1 MNSRLKFILLTAIF
15 IGGFASLSLELI
27 VMRQLSSFVGS
38 TAITAS
44 IIIGSIMAF
53 MSWGYY
59 SGSIY
64 PIRGKA
70 LRRRVVHAFYSLA
83 LLVTFSA
90 SYILIDLYFSLL
102 DWLQVDNN
110 VAKTFIYCL
119 MLLSC
124 PAYLFGLITSLL
136 SRYLHKYNR
145 NFTGKLM
152 AVDTIG
158 SVLGSIL
165 STLVLMPLIGV
176 NYTIVLLV
184 VLCLIAAG
192 LLNKSFEIYW
202 SVLILAFAVMLN
214 RSSLLHKLFYI
225 VENNAVSTISIF
237 DTDDG
242 LSKFMSINGS
252 SSSKISDDENLLF
265 PYIRY
270 IEENFIKTLPQDRI
284 SNILIL
290 GAGGFTLGR
299 DDSRNTY
306 TYVDV
311 DKVLL
316 PLSEKYFLKEKLGP
330 NKKFVVQ
337 DANQFLKEDKNK
349 YDLIILDT
357 YSSARIIP
365 SDLVTREYF
374 RRVKN
379 HLQNNGIVV
388 MNLITDAS
396 FRSDFS
402 MNLDNTLRSVFPFNL
417 SRQIIGLMN
426 PWQKDNPKNLI
437 YIYYHHANPQKV
449 YTINQ
454 NGSYLDN

>member
-44 IIIGSIMAF
+44 IIIGIIMAF

-59 SGSIY
+59 AGSIY

>member
-1 MNSRLKFILLTAIF
+1 MNSRLKLILLTSIF

-38 TAITAS
+38 TAVTAS
-44 IIIGSIMAF
+44 IIIGIIMAF

-59 SGSIY
+59 LGSVY
-64 PIRGKA
+64 PVRTKA
-70 LRRRVVHAFYSLA
+70 LRRRVIHAFYALA
-83 LLVTFSA
+83 ILVTLSA
-90 SYILIDLYFSLL
+90 SYILIYLYFSFL

-110 VAKTFIYCL
+110 IVKTFIYCL
-119 MLLSC
+119 ILLSC

-158 SVLGSIL
+158 SVLGSVF

-176 NYTIVLLV
+176 NYTIILLV

-192 LLNKSFEIYW
+192 LLNKSPEIYW
-202 SVLILAFAVMLN
+202 SILILVFAVMLN
-214 RSSLLHKLFYI
+214 RSSLLYKLFYI

-237 DTDDG
+237 ETDNG
-242 LSKFMSINGS
+242 KSRFMSINGS
-252 SSSKISDDENLLF
+252 SSSKISTDKNLMF

-270 IEENFIKTLPQDRI
+270 IEENFIKTLPQDKI
-284 SNILIL
+284 NNILIL

-299 DDSRNTY
+299 DDNRNTY

-311 DKVLL
+311 DKALL
-316 PLSEKYFLKEKLGP
+316 SLSEKYFLKEKLSS
-330 NKKFVVQ
+330 NKKFEVQ
-337 DANQFLKEDKNK
+337 DANQFLKEDKTK

-357 YSSARIIP
+357 YSSGRVIP
-365 SDLVTREYF
+365 SDLITREYF
-374 RRVKN
+374 QRVKN
-379 HLQNNGIVV
+379 HMQRNGIIV

-396 FRSDFS
+396 FQTDFS

-417 SRQIIGLMN
+417 SRQVIGLMN
-426 PWQKDNPKNLI
+426 PWQKDEPKNVI
-437 YIYYHHANPQKV
+437 YVYYHHANPQKT

-454 NGSYLDN
+454 NSSYLDN

>member
-1 MNSRLKFILLTAIF
+1 MNSRLKFILLIAIF

-44 IIIGSIMAF
+44 IIIGVIMAF

-59 SGSIY
+59 AGSIY
-64 PIRGKA
+64 PLRGKA
-70 LRRRVVHAFYSLA
+70 VRRRVVHAFYSLA
-83 LLVTFSA
+83 LLVILSA
-90 SYILIDLYFSLL
+90 SYILIDLYFSLM
-102 DWLQVDNN
+102 DWLSVDNN
-110 VAKTFIYCL
+110 IAKTFIYCL
-119 MLLSC
+119 LLLSC

-184 VLCLIAAG
+184 VLCLLAAS
-192 LLNKSFEIYW
+192 LFNKKPEIYW

-214 RSSLLHKLFYI
+214 RSSLLYKLFYI

-237 DTDDG
+237 DTDEG
-242 LSKFMSINGS
+242 QSKFMSINGS
-252 SSSKISDDENLLF
+252 SSSKISADEKLLF

-270 IEENFIKTLPQDRI
+270 IEQNFIKNLPQQKI

-299 DDSRNTY
+299 DDDQNTY

-316 PLSEKYFLKEKLGP
+316 PLSEKYFLKEKLGA

-337 DANQFLKEDKNK
+337 DANQFLKEDTTK
-349 YDLIILDT
+349 YDLIVLDT
-357 YSSARIIP
+357 YSSARVIP
-365 SDLVTREYF
+365 SDLVTKEYF
-374 RRVKN
+374 QRVKN
-379 HLQNNGIVV
+379 HLKSNGIVV
-388 MNLITDAS
+388 MNLITDAA
-396 FRSDFS
+396 FKTDFS

-417 SRQIIGLMN
+417 SRQVIGEIN
-426 PWQKDNPKNLI
+426 PWQIDEPKNLI
-437 YIYYHHANPQKV
+437 YVYYHHANPQKI
-449 YTINQ
+449 YTINK
-454 NGSYLDN
+454 NSSYLDN